1 MTNPERNFL
10 IVKARF
16 FQSSPDFLQARW
28 RWRGLIVCHVL
39 ALLVLVLWDWPLGR
53 QWLGML
59 DMQVF
64 HSLNAP
70 LATQPLAAKFWAIAS
85 TRLADALA
93 ALLMFACIVKSG
105 WIFSAAQVRRALFV
119 FLAAL
124 ALLLL
129 IRVVPFASL
138 VRFMGWQHSG
148 PSLVVPGAV
157 LLSDLFSGWHAIWEI
172 KDSSARSFPGDHASV
187 LLLWALFLWPFAR
200 WGQRL
205 FIAVLCLTFM
215 LPRLVA
221 GAHWA
226 ADVLI
231 GGVAVSLLAYGW
243 GCCTP
248 FAVKVAD
255 LLERLS
261 APLLRPLARLPGL
274 RRIALI
280 SGR

>member
-1 MTNPERNFL
+1 MR
-10 IVKARF
+10 
-16 FQSSPDFLQARW
+16 
-28 RWRGLIVCHVL
+28 
-39 ALLVLVLWDWPLGR
+39 
-53 QWLGML
+53 
-59 DMQVF
+59 VF

-70 LATQPLAAKFWAIAS
+70 LAGHPLAAKFWAIAS
-85 TRLADALA
+85 MRLADALA
-93 ALLMFACIVKSG
+93 AVLMFACIVRSG
-105 WIFSAAQVRRALFV
+105 WIFSAAQVRRALFA

-129 IRVVPFASL
+129 IRVGPFAAL
-138 VRFMGWQHSG
+138 VRLLHWQHGG

-157 LLSDLFSGWHAIWEI
+157 LLSDLFPDWHAVWEI
-172 KDSSARSFPGDHASV
+172 KDSSVRSFPGDHASV

-205 FIAVLCLTFM
+205 LIVVLCLAFM

-221 GAHWA
+221 GAHWT

-231 GGVAVSLLAYGW
+231 GGTAVSLLAYGW

-248 FAVKVAD
+248 FAAKAAD

-261 APLLRPLARLPGL
+261 APLLKPLARLPGL
-274 RRIALI
+274 RRIGLI

>member
-1 MTNPERNFL
+1 MRNH
-10 IVKARF
+10 F

-39 ALLVLVLWDWPLGR
+39 TLLVLALWWWPPSR
-53 QWLGML
+53 QWLDML
-59 DMQVF
+59 DMRVF

-85 TRLADALA
+85 MRLADALA
-93 ALLMFACIVKSG
+93 AVLMLACLVKSG
-105 WIFSAAQVRRALFV
+105 WIFSAAQVRRALFA

-129 IRVVPFASL
+129 IRVGPFAAL
-138 VRFMGWQHSG
+138 VRLLHWQHSG

-157 LLSDLFSGWHAIWEI
+157 MLGDLFPAWDTAWGI
-172 KDSSARSFPGDHASV
+172 KDSSVRSFPGDHASV
-187 LLLWALFLWPFAR
+187 LLLWAFFLWSSAR

-205 FIAVLCLTFM
+205 LIAVLCLAFM

-231 GGVAVSLLAYGW
+231 GGTAVSLLAYGW

-248 FAVKVAD
+248 FAAKAAD

-261 APLLRPLARLPGL
+261 APVLKPLARLPGL
-274 RRIALI
+274 RRIGLI